1 MSRLGLVT
9 FVAREYDEA
18 IGFFVGKLDFDLVE
32 DTDMGDGKRW
42 VVVAPT
48 SGSTSGL
55 NSGAS
60 LLIARAVTDAEKT
73 SVGNQA
79 GGRVAFFLN
88 TDNFDRDHANWL
100 ARGVKFREQPRHEV
114 YGTVAVFEDLY
125 GAPWD
130 LIQPA

>member
-18 IGFFVGKLDFDLVE
+18 IGFFVGKLDFELVE

-42 VVVAPT
+42 VVVAPD
-48 SGSTSGL
+48 
-55 NSGAS
+55 SGAS

-88 TDNFDRDHANWL
+88 TDNFDRDYANWS
-100 ARGVKFREQPRHEV
+100 ARGVKFREQPRREV

>member
-1 MSRLGLVT
+1 MSHLGLVT

-18 IGFFVGKLDFDLVE
+18 IGFFVGKLDFELVE

-48 SGSTSGL
+48 CGSTSES

-60 LLIARAVTDAEKT
+60 LLIARAVTDAEKA

-88 TDNFDRDHANWL
+88 TDNFDRDFANWS

-125 GAPWD
+125 GSPWD

>member
-9 FVAREYDEA
+9 YVAREYDEA
-18 IGFFVGKLDFDLVE
+18 IGFFVGKLDFELVE
-32 DTDMGDGKRW
+32 DTDMGEGKRW
-42 VVVAPT
+42 VVVAPA
-48 SGSTSGL
+48 
-55 NSGAS
+55 SGAS
-60 LLIARAVTDAEKT
+60 LLIARAVTDAEKA
-73 SVGNQA
+73 SVGKQA

-88 TDNFDRDHANWL
+88 TDNIDRDYANWS
-100 ARGVKFREQPRHEV
+100 ARGVKFRQQPRHEV